1 MTKKSLVKS
10 AAILAVSGIVVKFIG
25 AFFRIPLANFIG
37 DVGMAYYSPA
47 YYIYSFLLV
56 FATAGLPV
64 AISKMVSERYAVG
77 QYREAERVFKI
88 SRTLMMSIGV
98 VGFCIL
104 FFCSDFIAAS
114 ICKVPGAALSMK
126 ATAPALLLVPIMSS
140 YRGYFQG
147 MQDMTPTAIS
157 QVIEQIFRVA
167 TGLTLSIILMRGAV
181 EVLNV
186 FTREERGAAGGC
198 FGAAAG
204 AFGGLCVMLIIYLCT
219 RGKIKARIKQ
229 DNTRERVASS
239 ALLKKILAIAIPITI
254 GAAIMPIM
262 NLIDSGIITGRLM
275 VSGWSRIEAE
285 SMYGQFMG
293 FAAPVIQFPQVL
305 MQAIVISLVPMVSAA
320 NRLGDKRE
328 LHNNI
333 SLGLR
338 MTTMISIPAAVGIW
352 VLASPILLMLYPA
365 QEASALGAT
374 PCLKVMAIGFIFLSA
389 ITTVT
394 GALQGIGRQVIPV
407 INLFISVLMKFAITW
422 VLVAIPTFNVVGAAI
437 GSATAY
443 LLAAS
448 LDIAA
453 LKKFSGVKLSAKMII
468 VKPLISALV
477 MGIVVHFAYKG
488 LFLALGSNGLATLLS
503 VVVGVAVYG
512 VMALKTK
519 TIEREEMM
527 SISIGRKLAV
537 ICDKLRLW

>member
-64 AISKMVSERYAVG
+64 AISKMVSERCAVG
-77 QYREAERVFKI
+77 QFREAERVFKL
-88 SRTLMMSIGV
+88 SRTLMMSIGII
-98 VGFCIL
+98 GFCAL
-104 FFCSDFIAAS
+104 FFFSDNIAELVN
-114 ICKVPGAALSMK
+114 VPGAALSMR

-147 MQDMTPTAIS
+147 MQEMTPTAVS
-157 QVIEQIFRVA
+157 QVVEQIFRVA
-167 TGLTLSIILMRGAV
+167 VGLTLAITLSGGA
-181 EVLNV
+181 LAMLDS

-198 FGAAAG
+198 FGASAG
-204 AFGGLCVMLIIYLCT
+204 AFSGLIVMLVIYMMS
-219 RGKIKARIKQ
+219 RGKIKQRIRQ
-229 DNTRERVASS
+229 DNTGERESGKE
-239 ALLKKILAIAIPITI
+239 LLKKIAAIAIPITL

-275 VSGWSRIEAE
+275 SSGWTRVEAE

-320 NRLGDKRE
+320 KRLGNKTE

-352 VLASPILLMLYPA
+352 VLAAPILLLLYPA
-365 QEASALGAT
+365 QEASALGAA
-374 PCLKVMAIGFIFLSA
+374 PCLRVMAIGFIFLSA

-394 GALQGIGRQVIPV
+394 GALQGIGKQVIPV
-407 INLFISVLMKFAITW
+407 INLFVSVLIKFLITW
-422 VLVAIPTFNVVGAAI
+422 VLVAVPSFNVVGAAI
-437 GSATAY
+437 GSASAY
-443 LLAAS
+443 LLAAT

-453 LKKFSGVKLSAKMII
+453 LKKYSGVKLSVKMIVI
-468 VKPLISALV
+468 KPFISALV
-477 MGIVVHFAYKG
+477 MGVVVFFVYRG
-488 LFLALGSNGLATLLS
+488 LFAALDSNGIATIVS
-503 VVVGVAVYG
+503 VFAGVIVYG
-512 VMALKTK
+512 LMVLRTK
-519 TIEREEMM
+519 TIERKELMA
-527 SISIGRKLAV
+527 ISVGRKIV
-537 ICDKLRLW
+537 VVCDKLRLW